1 MDAHASE
8 YRAAVAGMADTY
20 GRNCPHAVGDSI
32 WVRQPG
38 TVNTPIRAVVIGH
51 LEDGRLHVSVHH
63 IGGGREH
70 LFVALEDVL
79 DF

>member
-1 MDAHASE
+1 MDAHERE
-8 YRAAVAGMADTY
+8 YAGAAKGMADLY
-20 GRNCPHAVGDSI
+20 GRSNSYAIGDTIS
-32 WVRQPG
+32 VRKPG
-38 TVNTPIRAVVIGH
+38 TVNTPIQAVVIGH
-51 LEDGRLHVSVHH
+51 LEDERLHVSVHH